1 MKYFLLSLLA
11 VLFSLSTTLSRAQ
24 DQNNP
29 TDGTVCLDIVE
40 KLNSNSLT
48 GNKIL
53 VWQCCGGI
61 KLFAKLRIQSSGR
74 SKKTIASN
82 WQAEDAHGAK
92 LGIEP
97 PRNRTRTVT
106 LKGNLKEKIT
116 EQLLMINSQKLCFVV
131 EQKREIA
138 K

>member
-11 VLFSLSTTLSRAQ
+11 VSFSLSTTLSRAQ

-29 TDGTVCLDIVE
+29 PDGIVCLDIVE
-40 KLNSNSLT
+40 KLSSNSLT
-48 GNKIL
+48 GNKVL

-61 KLFAKLRIQSSGR
+61 KLFAKLKVQSRGR

-82 WQAEDAHGAK
+82 WQAEDAQGATLK
-92 LGIEP
+92 IDP
-97 PRNRTRTVT
+97 QRNRIRTVT
-106 LKGNLKEKIT
+106 LKGNLREKIT
-116 EQLLMINSQKLCFVV
+116 EQLLVINSQKLCFVV
-131 EQKREIA
+131 DQKREIA